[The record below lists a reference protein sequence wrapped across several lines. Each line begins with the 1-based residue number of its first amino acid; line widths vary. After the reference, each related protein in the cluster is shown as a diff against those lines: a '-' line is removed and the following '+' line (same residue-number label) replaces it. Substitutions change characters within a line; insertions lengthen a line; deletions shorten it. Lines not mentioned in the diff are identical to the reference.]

1 MHFIVRS
8 CGIDFEIESMVRGYH
23 CYNAIWDATIGEK
36 LPCKLELSNP
46 EYRFAVAVVRGEV
59 TIGHVSKRISSICSS
74 FLRRGGTITCK
85 TRRYSADLPQGP
97 LSFLFSSFTISL
109 TSSFAAAIEEA
120 GTTVESGP
128 LG

>member
-1 MHFIVRS
+1 
-8 CGIDFEIESMVRGYH
+8 MVRGYH
-23 CYNAIWDATIGEK
+23 CYNVIWDATIGEE

-46 EYRFAVAVVRGEV
+46 EDRFAVAVVRGEV
-59 TIGHVSKRISSICSS
+59 TVGHVSKRISSICSS
-74 FLRRGGTITCK
+74 FLWRGGTITCK
-85 TRRYSADLPQGP
+85 ITGTRRYSADLPQGP